1 MAVLVNSATK
11 VVFQGLTG
19 AQGTFFAD
27 QAMAYGTRVVAGVTP
42 GRGGSRHLHVPV
54 FDRVADAVEAT
65 GADASAIFVPPAQA
79 AEAMLE
85 AIHARVPLVVC
96 VTEGVPVLDMVR
108 VKRALEGSHT
118 RLIGPNS
125 PGIIVP
131 GECKIGVMPGH
142 IHSRGRVGVISRSGT
157 LCYEIA
163 AQTTAA
169 GLGQSVVIGI
179 GADPVHGL
187 GFVECLELLDADAQT
202 EGIILVGEI
211 GGTEEEQASA
221 WLSRCRCSKPVV
233 ALVAG
238 LCAPV
243 GRRMGHAGAIIAG
256 NTGDARTKLEALRGA
271 GVLVAESPARV
282 GATMA
287 RALQHRVSA

>member
-1 MAVLVNSATK
+1 
-11 VVFQGLTG
+11 
-19 AQGTFFAD
+19 
-27 QAMAYGTRVVAGVTP
+27 
-42 GRGGSRHLHVPV
+42 
-54 FDRVADAVEAT
+54 
-65 GADASAIFVPPAQA
+65 
-79 AEAMLE
+79 MLE

-108 VKRALEGSHT
+108 VKRALEGSRT

-142 IHSRGRVGVISRSGT
+142 IHSRGRIGVVSRSGT
-157 LCYEIA
+157 LSYEVA

-169 GLGQSVVIGI
+169 GLGQSAVIGI

-187 GFVECLELLDADAQT
+187 GFVDCLELLLDDPQT
-202 EGIILVGEI
+202 DGIVLVGEI
-211 GGTEEEQASA
+211 GGTEEEQAAA
-221 WLSRCRCSKPVV
+221 WLAQRRADKPVV
-233 ALVAG
+233 AVVAG
-238 LCAPV
+238 LCAPE

-256 NTGDARTKLEALRGA
+256 GSGGARAKIAALRDA
-271 GVLVAESPARV
+271 GVIIAESPARV

-287 RALQHRVSA
+287 RAL

>member
-1 MAVLVNSATK
+1 MAVLVDSATK

-42 GRGGSRHLHVPV
+42 GKGGTRHLHLPV
-54 FDRVADAVEAT
+54 FDRIAEAVEAT
-65 GADASAIFVPPAQA
+65 GADASAIFVPPAHA
-79 AEAMLE
+79 AHAMLE

-108 VKRALEGSHT
+108 VKRALEGSRT

-142 IHSRGRVGVISRSGT
+142 IHSRGRIGVVSRSGT
-157 LCYEIA
+157 LSYEVA

-169 GLGQSVVIGI
+169 GLGQSAVIGI

-187 GFVECLELLDADAQT
+187 GFVDCLELLLDDPQT
-202 EGIILVGEI
+202 EGIVLVGEI
-211 GGTEEEQASA
+211 GGTEEEQAAA
-221 WLSRCRCSKPVV
+221 WLAQRRADKPVV
-233 ALVAG
+233 AVVAG
-238 LCAPV
+238 LCAPE

-256 NTGDARTKLEALRGA
+256 GSGGARAKIAALRDA
-271 GVLVAESPARV
+271 GVIIAESPARV

-287 RALQHRVSA
+287 RAL

>member
-1 MAVLVNSATK
+1 MGVLVDSGTK
-11 VVFQGLTG
+11 VLFQGLTG
-19 AQGTFFAD
+19 VQGTFFAD
-27 QAMAYGTRVVAGVTP
+27 QAMSYGTRVVAGVTP
-42 GRGGSRHLHVPV
+42 GKGGTRHLHLPV

-65 GADASAIFVPPAQA
+65 GADASAIFVPPAHA
-79 AEAMLE
+79 AQAMLE

-108 VKRALEGSHT
+108 IKRALEGSRT

-142 IHSRGRVGVISRSGT
+142 IHSRGRIGVISRSGT
-157 LCYEIA
+157 LSYEIA

-169 GLGQSVVIGI
+169 GLGQSVVIGV

-187 GFVECLELLDADAQT
+187 GFVQCLELLLADPQT
-202 EGIILVGEI
+202 EGIVLVGEI
-211 GGTEEEQASA
+211 GGSEEEQAGA
-221 WLSRCRCSKPVV
+221 WLARRKPEKPVV
-233 ALVAG
+233 AVVAG
-238 LCAPV
+238 LCAPE

-256 NTGDARTKLEALRGA
+256 GSGDARTKLAALRDA
-271 GVLVAESPARV
+271 GVIIAESPARV
-282 GATMA
+282 GATIA
-287 RALQHRVSA
+287 RAL